1 MKPVKPVKPKPNQE
15 YKIMSNLAGYN
26 FNAEEV
32 EPSSSFDPIPAGWY
46 TAIISNS
53 EMKATRDGYGE
64 YLSLTLQIIEGQYEN
79 RLVFARLNLKN
90 ANDKAVD
97 IARKDLAAI
106 CRAVGVMSPQAS
118 EELHDIPLMIK
129 VKVRPASGEY
139 EASNDIGGYKAVEGA
154 NLTPAPK
161 AASKP
166 QTPPPAATKKP
177 WQK

>member
-1 MKPVKPVKPKPNQE
+1 MKPVKPKPNQE

-46 TAIISNS
+46 TAIISSS

-64 YLSLTLQIIEGQYEN
+64 YLSLTLQVIEGQYEN

-166 QTPPPAATKKP
+166 QTPPPAATTTKKP

>member
-1 MKPVKPVKPKPNQE
+1 
-15 YKIMSNLAGYN
+15 MSNLAGYN

-46 TAIISNS
+46 TAIISSS

-64 YLSLTLQIIEGQYEN
+64 YLSLTLQVIEGQYEN

-118 EELHDIPLMIK
+118 EELHDKPLMIK
-129 VKVRPASGEY
+129 VKVRPASGDY

>member
-1 MKPVKPVKPKPNQE
+1 
-15 YKIMSNLAGYN
+15 MSNLSGYN
-26 FNAEEV
+26 FNAESI
-32 EPSSSFDPIPAGWY
+32 EPNTSYEPIPAGWY
-46 TAIISNS
+46 TAIISSS

-64 YLSLTLQIIEGQYEN
+64 YLSLTLQVIEGQYEN

-129 VKVRPASGEY
+129 VKVRPASGDY

-166 QTPPPAATKKP
+166 QTPPPAATTTKKP

>member
-1 MKPVKPVKPKPNQE
+1 
-15 YKIMSNLAGYN
+15 MSNLAGYN

-46 TAIISNS
+46 QAIISNS

-64 YLSLTLQIIEGQYEN
+64 FLSLTLQVIEGQYEN

-129 VKVRPASGEY
+129 VKVRPASGDY

-166 QTPPPAATKKP
+166 QTPPPAATTTKKP

>member
-1 MKPVKPVKPKPNQE
+1 MKPVKPKPNQE

-26 FNAEEV
+26 FNAESI
-32 EPSSSFDPIPAGWY
+32 EPNTSYEPIPAGWY
-46 TAIISNS
+46 TAIISSS

-64 YLSLTLQIIEGQYEN
+64 YLSLTLQVIEGQYEN

-166 QTPPPAATKKP
+166 QTPPPAATTTKKP

>member
-1 MKPVKPVKPKPNQE
+1 
-15 YKIMSNLAGYN
+15 MSNLSAYN

-46 TAIISNS
+46 TAIISAS

-64 YLSLTLQIIEGQYEN
+64 YLSLTLQVIDGQYEN

-90 ANDKAVD
+90 ANDKAVA
-97 IARKDLAAI
+97 IAHKDLAAI

-129 VKVRPASGEY
+129 VKVRAAQGEY

-154 NLTPAPK
+154 DLTPAPK
-161 AASKP
+161 
-166 QTPPPAATKKP
+166 TPPPAATPAKKP

>member
-1 MKPVKPVKPKPNQE
+1 MN
-15 YKIMSNLAGYN
+15 NLSAYN

-46 TAIISNS
+46 QAIISNS

-64 YLSLTLQIIEGQYEN
+64 YLSLTLQIIEGQHEN

-118 EELHDIPLMIK
+118 EQLHDIPLMIK

-161 AASKP
+161 T
-166 QTPPPAATKKP
+166 QTPVAPSTPAKKP

>member
-1 MKPVKPVKPKPNQE
+1 
-15 YKIMSNLAGYN
+15 MSNLAGYN

-46 TAIISNS
+46 TAIISAS
-53 EMKATRDGYGE
+53 ELKATRDGYGE
-64 YLSLTLQIIEGQYEN
+64 YLSLTLQIIDGQYEN

-139 EASNDIGGYKAVEGA
+139 EASNDIGGYKAVEGQD
-154 NLTPAPK
+154 LTPAPK

>member
-1 MKPVKPVKPKPNQE
+1 
-15 YKIMSNLAGYN
+15 MSNLSGYN
-26 FNAEEV
+26 FNAEEI
-32 EPSSSFDPIPAGWY
+32 EPSSFDPIPAGWY
-46 TAIISNS
+46 QAIISNS

-64 YLSLTLQIIEGQYEN
+64 YLSLTLQIIDGQYEN

-118 EELHDIPLMIK
+118 DELHDKPLMIK
-129 VKVRPASGEY
+129 VKVRPASGDY

-161 AASKP
+161 P
-166 QTPPPAATKKP
+166 QTPVTPSAPAKKP

>member
-1 MKPVKPVKPKPNQE
+1 
-15 YKIMSNLAGYN
+15 MSNLSAYN

-46 TAIISNS
+46 QAIISNS

-64 YLSLTLQIIEGQYEN
+64 YLSLTLQIIAGQYEN

-106 CRAVGVMSPQAS
+106 CRAVGVMSPQSS
-118 EELHDIPLMIK
+118 EELHDKPLMIK
-129 VKVRPASGEY
+129 VKVRPAQGEY
-139 EASNDIGGYKAVEGA
+139 DASNDVAGYKGVDGNTSAPVQQKQASPAVPS
-154 NLTPAPK
+154 TPA
-161 AASKP
+161 
-166 QTPPPAATKKP
+166 KKP

>member
-1 MKPVKPVKPKPNQE
+1 
-15 YKIMSNLAGYN
+15 MSNLSAYN

-46 TAIISNS
+46 QAIISSS

-64 YLSLTLQIIEGQYEN
+64 YLSLTLQIIEGNYQN

-90 ANDKAVD
+90 ANDVAVD
-97 IARKDLAAI
+97 IAKKDLAAI

-118 EELHDIPLMIK
+118 EELHDKPLMIK
-129 VKVRPASGEY
+129 VKVRAAQGEY
-139 EASNDIGGYKAVEGA
+139 DASNDVAGYKAVEGGTA
-154 NLTPAPK
+154 SPVQQKQASPAVPPTPA
-161 AASKP
+161 
-166 QTPPPAATKKP
+166 KKP

>member
-1 MKPVKPVKPKPNQE
+1 
-15 YKIMSNLAGYN
+15 MSNLSAYN

-32 EPSSSFDPIPAGWY
+32 EPSSSYEPIPAGWY
-46 TAIISNS
+46 RAIISAS
-53 EMKATRDGYGE
+53 EIKPTRDGYGE
-64 YLSLTLQIIEGQYEN
+64 YLSLTLQVIEGQYAN

-90 ANDKAVD
+90 ANEKAVD

-106 CRAVGVMSPQAS
+106 CRAVGVMSPRSS
-118 EELHDIPLMIK
+118 EELHDKPLMIK

-161 AASKP
+161 P
-166 QTPPPAATKKP
+166 QTPTPAATPAKKP

>member
-1 MKPVKPVKPKPNQE
+1 
-15 YKIMSNLAGYN
+15 MSNLSSYN
-26 FNAEEV
+26 FNAEEI

-64 YLSLTLQIIEGQYEN
+64 FLSLTLQIIEGQYEN

-118 EELHDIPLMIK
+118 EQLHDIPLMIK
-129 VKVRPASGEY
+129 VKVRPASGDY

>member
-1 MKPVKPVKPKPNQE
+1 
-15 YKIMSNLAGYN
+15 MSNLSAFN

-129 VKVRPASGEY
+129 VKVRPASGDY
-139 EASNDIGGYKAVEGA
+139 EASNDIGGYKAAEGA

>member
-1 MKPVKPVKPKPNQE
+1 
-15 YKIMSNLAGYN
+15 MSNLSGYN

-46 TAIISNS
+46 QAIISNS

-64 YLSLTLQIIEGQYEN
+64 FLSLTLQVIEGQYEN

-129 VKVRPASGEY
+129 VKVRPASGDY
-139 EASNDIGGYKAVEGA
+139 EASNDIGGYKTVEGQD
-154 NLTPAPK
+154 LTPAPK

>member
-1 MKPVKPVKPKPNQE
+1 
-15 YKIMSNLAGYN
+15 MSNLSSYN
-26 FNAEEV
+26 FNAEEI

-46 TAIISNS
+46 QAIISNS

-64 YLSLTLQIIEGQYEN
+64 YLSLTLQIIEGQHEN

-129 VKVRPASGEY
+129 VKVRPASGDY

-166 QTPPPAATKKP
+166 QTPPPAATTTKKP

>member
-1 MKPVKPVKPKPNQE
+1 
-15 YKIMSNLAGYN
+15 MSNLSAYN

-46 TAIISNS
+46 QAIISNS

-64 YLSLTLQIIEGQYEN
+64 YLSLTLQIIDGQYEN

-129 VKVRPASGEY
+129 VKVRPASGDY
-139 EASNDIGGYKAVEGA
+139 EASNDICGYKAVEGA

-166 QTPPPAATKKP
+166 QTPPPAATTTKKP

>member
-1 MKPVKPVKPKPNQE
+1 
-15 YKIMSNLAGYN
+15 MSNLSAYN

-32 EPSSSFDPIPAGWY
+32 EPSSSYDPIPAGWY
-46 TAIISNS
+46 QAIISNS

-97 IARKDLAAI
+97 IARKDLAAL
-106 CRAVGVMSPQAS
+106 CRAVGVMSPQSS

-129 VKVRPASGEY
+129 VKIRAAKGEY
-139 EASNDIGGYKAVEGA
+139 EASNDICGYKAVEGQD
-154 NLTPAPK
+154 LTPPPK
-161 AASKP
+161 SASKP
-166 QTPPPAATKKP
+166 QTPPPAAAKKP

>member
-1 MKPVKPVKPKPNQE
+1 MKPVKPKPNQE

-46 TAIISNS
+46 TAIISAS

-64 YLSLTLQIIEGQYEN
+64 YLSLTLQVIEGQYEN

-118 EELHDIPLMIK
+118 EELHDKPLMIK

-139 EASNDIGGYKAVEGA
+139 EASNDIGGYKAVEGQD
-154 NLTPAPK
+154 LTPAPK

-166 QTPPPAATKKP
+166 QTPPPAATTTKKP

>member
-1 MKPVKPVKPKPNQE
+1 
-15 YKIMSNLAGYN
+15 MSNLSAYN

-46 TAIISNS
+46 QAIINAS

-64 YLSLTLQIIEGQYEN
+64 YLSLTLQIIDGQYEN

-154 NLTPAPK
+154 N
-161 AASKP
+161 
-166 QTPPPAATKKP
+166 
-177 WQK
+177 

>member
-1 MKPVKPVKPKPNQE
+1 
-15 YKIMSNLAGYN
+15 MSNLSGYN
-26 FNAEEV
+26 FNAEEI

-46 TAIISNS
+46 TAIISSS

-64 YLSLTLQIIEGQYEN
+64 YLSLTLQVIEGQYEN

-129 VKVRPASGEY
+129 VKVRAASGDY

-166 QTPPPAATKKP
+166 QTPPPAATTTKKP

>member
-1 MKPVKPVKPKPNQE
+1 
-15 YKIMSNLAGYN
+15 MSNLSAYN

-46 TAIISNS
+46 QAIISNS

-64 YLSLTLQIIEGQYEN
+64 YLSLTLQVIEGQYAN

-106 CRAVGVMSPQAS
+106 CRAVGVMSPRSS
-118 EELHDIPLMIK
+118 EELHDKPLMIK

-139 EASNDIGGYKAVEGA
+139 EASNDVGGYKADES
-154 NLTPAPK
+154 TDF
-161 AASKP
+161 
-166 QTPPPAATKKP
+166 TPPPPKPATPAAPAKKP

>member
-1 MKPVKPVKPKPNQE
+1 
-15 YKIMSNLAGYN
+15 MSNLSAYN

-46 TAIISNS
+46 QAIISNS

-118 EELHDIPLMIK
+118 EELHDKPLMIK

-139 EASNDIGGYKAVEGA
+139 EASNDIGGYKSVEGA

-161 AASKP
+161 T
-166 QTPPPAATKKP
+166 QTPPPAATTTKKP

>member
-1 MKPVKPVKPKPNQE
+1 
-15 YKIMSNLAGYN
+15 MSNLAGYN

-46 TAIISNS
+46 QAIISNS

-64 YLSLTLQIIEGQYEN
+64 YLSLTLQVIEGQYEN

-118 EELHDIPLMIK
+118 EQLHDIPLMIK
-129 VKVRPASGEY
+129 VKVRPASGDY

>member
-1 MKPVKPVKPKPNQE
+1 
-15 YKIMSNLAGYN
+15 MSNLSGYN
-26 FNAEEV
+26 FNAEEI

-46 TAIISNS
+46 KAIISAS
-53 EMKATRDGYGE
+53 EMKPTRDGYGE
-64 YLSLTLQIIEGQYEN
+64 YLSLTLQVIEGQYAN

-106 CRAVGVMSPQAS
+106 CRAVGVMSPKAS
-118 EELHDIPLMIK
+118 EELHDKPLMIK

-139 EASNDIGGYKAVEGA
+139 EASNDVGGYKAVDGVDFTPSPQQQKA
-154 NLTPAPK
+154 PTPSTPA
-161 AASKP
+161 
-166 QTPPPAATKKP
+166 KKP

>member
-1 MKPVKPVKPKPNQE
+1 
-15 YKIMSNLAGYN
+15 MSNLSAYN

-32 EPSSSFDPIPAGWY
+32 EPSSSFNPIPAGWY
-46 TAIISNS
+46 TAIISAS

-64 YLSLTLQIIEGQYEN
+64 YLSLTLQVIEGQYEN

-106 CRAVGVMSPQAS
+106 CRAVGVMSPQGS
-118 EELHDIPLMIK
+118 EQLHDIPLMIK
-129 VKVRPASGEY
+129 VKVRAASGEY
-139 EASNDIGGYKAVEGA
+139 EASNDIGGYKAVEGE

-161 AASKP
+161 T
-166 QTPPPAATKKP
+166 QTPPPTATPAKKP

>member
-1 MKPVKPVKPKPNQE
+1 
-15 YKIMSNLAGYN
+15 MSNLSGYN
-26 FNAEEV
+26 FNAESI
-32 EPSSSFDPIPAGWY
+32 EPNTSYEPIPAGWY
-46 TAIISNS
+46 TAIISSS

-64 YLSLTLQIIEGQYEN
+64 YLSLTLQVIEGQYEN

-90 ANDKAVD
+90 ANDKTVD

-129 VKVRPASGEY
+129 VKVRPASGDY

-166 QTPPPAATKKP
+166 QTPPPAATTTKKP

>member
-1 MKPVKPVKPKPNQE
+1 
-15 YKIMSNLAGYN
+15 MSNLSGYN

-46 TAIISNS
+46 QAIISNS
-53 EMKATRDGYGE
+53 ELKATRDGYGE
-64 YLSLTLQIIEGQYEN
+64 YLSLTLQVIEGQYEN

-129 VKVRPASGEY
+129 VKVRPASGDY

-166 QTPPPAATKKP
+166 QTPPPAATTTKKP